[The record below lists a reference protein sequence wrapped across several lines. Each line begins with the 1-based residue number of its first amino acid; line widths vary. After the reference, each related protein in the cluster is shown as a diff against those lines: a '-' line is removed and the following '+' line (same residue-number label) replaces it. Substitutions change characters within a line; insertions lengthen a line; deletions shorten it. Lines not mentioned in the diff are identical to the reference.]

1 MATMKFKNQIFF
13 LLSISLFFT
22 SCNGQVKA
30 NTETQSKDEQ
40 NTIPNELPKMIKTQG
55 HYSFMAYNGPHSDI
69 NVNISSIIEDTKGNI
84 WIATMGEGVY
94 RFNGKT
100 FANFTATDGLMTNVV
115 FSIIEDKDGNIWFG
129 TSNGVSRYNGKAFTS
144 YPFSVI
150 NSNQTNDSNPR
161 TEVPSMLQD
170 KKGKI
175 WLGTTNGVYCYN
187 GSTFTNILKLGTL
200 SSKLNSDI
208 SGFISVPSIIQDKD
222 GNIWF
227 TSWSEGLCRFDG
239 TTITFF
245 KSEGHLLSNNGLLQD
260 KNGDIWIAERGYGGV
275 SRYNGKTFKKLFT
288 DLLITDI
295 KEDRKGNIL
304 FATFDRKKKSGSI
317 VCYNPTTDETISQ
330 FTVAEENGNNNIS
343 CFAIDKSGNIW
354 FGTDKMTLNK
364 YDGKTFTTFSQDDK

>member
-1 MATMKFKNQIFF
+1 MKFKNQIFF

-22 SCNGQVKA
+22 SCNGKVKT
-30 NTETQSKDEQ
+30 NTESQKKGEQ
-40 NTIPNELPKMIKTQG
+40 KTIPNELPKMIKTQG
-55 HYSFMAYNGPHSDI
+55 HYSFMAYNGPHSDT
-69 NVNISSIIEDTKGNI
+69 NVNISSIIEDMKGNI

-100 FANFTATDGLMTNVV
+100 FANFTATDGLISNVV
-115 FSIIEDKDGNIWFG
+115 FSILEDKDGNLWFG
-129 TSNGVSRYNGKAFTS
+129 TSNGVSRYNGKSFTS

-150 NSNQTNDSNPR
+150 KGNQTNDYNPR
-161 TEVPSMLQD
+161 TEVLSMLQD
-170 KKGKI
+170 KKGNI

-187 GSTFTNILKLGTL
+187 SLTFTNILELGTL
-200 SSKLNSDI
+200 TSPLKSNDSSIRVVTD
-208 SGFISVPSIIQDKD
+208 IIQDKE

-227 TSWSEGLCRFDG
+227 TSWFEGLCRFDG
-239 TTITFF
+239 KFITNF
-245 KSEGHLLSNNGLLQD
+245 KNEGLVNNDGLLQD
-260 KNGDIWIAERGYGGV
+260 GNGNIWIGRRGAGV
-275 SRYNGKTFKKLFT
+275 CLYDGKTFKNLFVNMA
-288 DLLITDI
+288 ITEI
-295 KEDRKGNIL
+295 QEDRKGNIW

-317 VCYNPTTDETISQ
+317 VCYNPTTDETVSQ